1 MNTGRIERCRG
12 FTLVESLLAIV
23 IISTMVVAVAEI
35 LLSGMGSFSLITD
48 RREALQGARLAVNMM
63 TDEIQSIS
71 DPATDITAISANSI
85 TFTPGGGGG
94 PVTYSISGANLTRN
108 TKTLATSVT
117 PTSGFE
123 YFTANGAATTN
134 PAQVY
139 RVGVSVGVS
148 AASAAHG
155 QVVIKS
161 SAYLRNRYYNGYTQ
175 M

>member
-35 LLSGMGSFSLITD
+35 LISGMGSFSLITD

-71 DPATDITAISANSI
+71 DPATDISAISANSM
-85 TFTPGGGGG
+85 TFSPGGGGG
-94 PVTYSISGANLTRN
+94 PVTYSISGTNLTRN
-108 TKTLATSVT
+108 TKTLATDIT
-117 PTSGFE
+117 PASSFE
-123 YFTANGAATTN
+123 FFTAGGAATTN

-139 RVGVSVGVS
+139 RVGVTMGVDTGT
-148 AASAAHG
+148 AGHG

-161 SAYLRNRYYNGYTQ
+161 SAYLRNRYYDGYTQ